1 MTYGQPAYD
10 SPFLAIE
17 GEVIPEV
24 ANFKE
29 EGLVTP
35 EGWEGEKKFWKFVG
49 PCRELNLGHLG
60 ETPQCR
66 PLYYP
71 GKKKYI

>member
-29 EGLVTP
+29 EGLVTL
-35 EGWEGEKKFWKFVG
+35 EGWEVETICWKFVG
-49 PCRELNLGHLG
+49 PCRELNPGHLCEMTG
-60 ETPQCR
+60 CWPSKHCF
-66 PLYYP
+66 
-71 GKKKYI
+71 